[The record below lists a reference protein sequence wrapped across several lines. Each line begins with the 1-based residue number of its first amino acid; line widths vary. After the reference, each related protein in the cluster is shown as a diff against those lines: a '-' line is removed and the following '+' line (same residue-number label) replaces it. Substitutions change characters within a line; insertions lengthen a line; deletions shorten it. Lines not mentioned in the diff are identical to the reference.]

1 MTHNMF
7 REVEALYNFNQVFL
21 SGDGLEKTQQN
32 SGRNQPDHR
41 NTFQKDPES
50 YLQKDQLIG
59 IFKDLWFTDS
69 GTV

>member
-21 SGDGLEKTQQN
+21 SGDGLEKTQQH
-32 SGRNQPDHR
+32 SDLNQSDHL
-41 NTFQKDPES
+41 NTFQIDLES

-59 IFKDLWFTDS
+59 VFKEL
-69 GTV
+69 